1 MSTHVPPQGA
11 KPVEQVMSEPE
22 PPSVPIVASM
32 PEPASG
38 TVVGIVQRPL
48 WQLYPMGH
56 ALPQPPQLS
65 GCEAMSTQRSRQK
78 RSPAPQVGTSG
89 APASVGPGIRQCP
102 SPQS

>member
-1 MSTHVPPQGA
+1 MSAHVPPQGA
-11 KPVEQVMSEPE
+11 KPVEQVMSNLV
-22 PPSVPIVASM
+22 PPSEPIVASM

-38 TVVGIVQRPL
+38 PVVGIVHRPL

-65 GCEAMSTQRSRQK
+65 GCDAMSTQRSRQR
-78 RSPAPQVGTSG
+78 RSPAPHVRTSG
-89 APASVGPGIRQCP
+89 APASVGPGIKQRP